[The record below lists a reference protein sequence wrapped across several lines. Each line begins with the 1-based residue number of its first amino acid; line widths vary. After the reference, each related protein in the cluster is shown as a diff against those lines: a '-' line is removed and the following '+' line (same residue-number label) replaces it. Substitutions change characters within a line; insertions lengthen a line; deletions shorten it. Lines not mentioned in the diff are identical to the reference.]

1 MNRGLHY
8 RTRRQKRVA
17 HHAHGCGLHGQPG
30 YCRHNNRGPKTEKN
44 RGQRRKKKREKIAGE
59 KKAKREIAIS
69 FVFEK
74 IV

>member
-30 YCRHNNRGPKTEKN
+30 YCRHNNRGPKTEKIGV
-44 RGQRRKKKREKIAGE
+44 REEKKSEKKIAGE